1 MRLAIVCSWLNQYGG
16 AERVLEVLHGM
27 YPEAP
32 FYTSVYL
39 PKALP
44 VKDRG
49 WDIRPSFVNRLPLAR
64 TKPQFYLPLYPQ
76 AFEQFDLREF
86 DTVLSVTSSFAHG
99 VVTTPETRHFC
110 YCLTPARF
118 LWNYP
123 AYIEREGIGKLARL
137 LLPFYLTRLRMWDRV
152 AADRVDNF
160 VAISRTVQQRIA
172 KVYHRESSIL
182 YPPVQVG
189 DLTIP
194 QTPED
199 YYLIVSRLIPYK
211 RIDLAVQAFNQL
223 GLPLRI
229 VGEGRDKNKLQAMA
243 GSNIQFLGYCSDEQ
257 RQQLM
262 ARCKAFIFPGEE
274 DFGLAPLEAMA
285 MGRPV
290 VAYAAGGALDTV
302 VDHKTGVF
310 FTQPTPASLA
320 QAVNSLKDCQF
331 DPSAIHRH
339 AKRFD
344 ESAFQAGI
352 RRVLEQRPDNSSGD
366 AVSCPL

>member
-16 AERVLEVLHGM
+16 AERVLEVLHSM
-27 YPEAP
+27 YPDAP
-32 FYTSVYL
+32 FYTSVYQ
-39 PKALP
+39 PAALP
-44 VKDRG
+44 AKDRN

-64 TKPQFYLPLYPQ
+64 HKPQLYLPLYPQ
-76 AFEQFDLREF
+76 AFEQFDLRAY

-99 VVTTPETRHFC
+99 VLTPPETRHIC

-123 AYIEREGIGKLARL
+123 AYIEREGIGRLARW

-152 AADRVDNF
+152 AADRVDEF
-160 VAISRTVQQRIA
+160 IAISRTVQQRIA
-172 KVYHRESSIL
+172 KVYQREAAIL
-182 YPPVQVG
+182 YPPVQIG
-189 DLTIP
+189 ELAAP
-194 QTPED
+194 QVPED

-229 VGEGRDKNKLQAMA
+229 VGEGRDKIKLQALA
-243 GSNIQFLGYCSDEQ
+243 RSNIQFLGYCSDEQ
-257 RQQLM
+257 KRQLM
-262 ARCKAFIFPGEE
+262 ARCKAFIFSGEE

-302 VDHKTGVF
+302 VDQKTGVF
-310 FTQPTPASLA
+310 FTQPTPESLA
-320 QAVNSLKDCQF
+320 QAVIALDGCQF
-331 DPSAIHRH
+331 DASAIQQH
-339 AKRFD
+339 ARCFD
-344 ESAFQAGI
+344 ESVFRASMRQI
-352 RRVLEQRPDNSSGD
+352 LEQHQIAPLAMR
-366 AVSCPL
+366 VSYPL

>member
-16 AERVLEVLHGM
+16 AERVLEVLHSM
-27 YPEAP
+27 YPETP

-39 PKALP
+39 PNALP
-44 VKDRG
+44 AKDRG
-49 WDIRPSFVNRLPLAR
+49 WDIRPSFVNRLPLAK

-76 AFEQFDLREF
+76 AFEQFDLRSY

-99 VVTTPETRHFC
+99 VLTTPQTRHIC

-123 AYIEREGIGKLARL
+123 AYVEREGIGRL
-137 LLPFYLTRLRMWDRV
+137 VRWLLPFYLTRLRMWDRL
-152 AADRVDNF
+152 AADRVDEF
-160 VAISRTVQQRIA
+160 IAISRTVQQRIA
-172 KVYHRESSIL
+172 KVYQRESTIL
-182 YPPVQVG
+182 YPPVQIG
-189 DLTIP
+189 ELATP
-194 QTPED
+194 QIPED

-229 VGEGRDKNKLQAMA
+229 VGEGRDRAKLKAMA
-243 GSNIQFLGYCSDEQ
+243 RPNIQFLGYCSDEQ
-257 RQQLM
+257 KKQLM

-290 VAYAAGGALDTV
+290 VAFAAGGALDTV
-302 VDHKTGVF
+302 ADQKSGVF
-310 FTQPTPASLA
+310 FAQPTPESLA
-320 QAVNSLKDCQF
+320 QAVISLLDCKF
-331 DPSAIHRH
+331 DASAIQHH
-339 AKRFD
+339 AKHFD
-344 ESAFQAGI
+344 ESVFRAGI
-352 RRVLEQRPDNSSGD
+352 RSILEQRPDSSSGN
-366 AVSCPL
+366 AG